1 MLDRNENYWY
11 SKFYNANTTELA
23 VDDPLRIQD
32 TFITNTVADTKI
44 LAFERKGQKFIELN
58 DVTLNEEVAN
68 QEYAGGQL
76 TNTLYQNRPTL
87 KVGGIG
93 TSTYRSVL
101 IFDVGDSVANA
112 VAAITGYTAGMQY
125 SVLHANITLTSSE
138 GRTGGDLSVFMLAT
152 GASTDESAT
161 WTQPSQSYTT
171 TWTEG
176 GTQEPLSAEI
186 MPAAVWSGHD
196 ATFDITPFFNIWRS
210 GGKNTLEVAVKT
222 DEISA
227 DVLQFHSQQATSP
240 LLGAKQQTN
249 VVFLGA
255 GDTNSINTEGV
266 LIKISPLSSYL
277 TIESA
282 DPDTTSARRWSAF
295 NASVSIGNTFSM
307 FLPDLNT
314 TANTY
319 TLVDKRTSENGI
331 QMVISGSSAGI
342 SATTHTTAEFTCTGT
357 VPAGSGIVEFSAPDT
372 SLVTDLSTLNPNDTV
387 IFGYTP
393 TITPN
398 NATSYTV
405 DFYSDERNKNNRLR
419 LYTKEAT
426 ASENRSGANTE
437 VKRVSV
443 RPRLNLTLSV

>member
-1 MLDRNENYWY
+1 MLDRNENYWH

-32 TFITNTVADTKI
+32 TFITNTVSDTKV

-58 DVTLNEEVAN
+58 DVTLNEDIVD

-87 KVGGIG
+87 KVGGTG

-101 IFDVGDSVANA
+101 IFNVGDSVANA
-112 VAAITGYTAGMQY
+112 IAAITGYTAGMQY
-125 SVLHANITLTSSE
+125 SVLHANISLTSSE

-161 WTQPSQSYTT
+161 WTHPSQSYTT

-186 MPAAVWSGHD
+186 MPTAVWSGND
-196 ATFDITPFFNIWRS
+196 ASFDITPFFNIWRS
-210 GGKNTLEVAVKT
+210 SGKNTLEVAVKT
-222 DEISA
+222 DETSSDI
-227 DVLQFHSQQATSP
+227 LQFHSQQAASP
-240 LLGAKQQTN
+240 LLGAKPQTN
-249 VVFLGA
+249 VVFFGA

-282 DPDTTSARRWSAF
+282 DSDTTSARRWSAF

-342 SATTHTTAEFTCTGT
+342 SATTHTTAEFICTGT
-357 VPAGSGIVEFSAPDT
+357 VPAGSGIVEFAAPDN
-372 SLVTDLSTLNPNDTV
+372 SLLTDLATLNPNDTV

-405 DFYSDERNKNNRLR
+405 VFYSDERNKNNRIR
-419 LYTKEAT
+419 LYMKEAT
-426 ASENRSGANTE
+426 ASENRSELNTE

>member
-32 TFITNTVADTKI
+32 TFITNTISDNKVR
-44 LAFERKGQKFIELN
+44 AFERKGQKFIELN
-58 DVTLNEEVAN
+58 DVTLNQDIID

-76 TNTLYQNRPTL
+76 TNTLYQHRPTL
-87 KVGGIG
+87 KVGGTG

-101 IFDVGDSVANA
+101 IFDIGDGVENA
-112 VAAITGYTAGMQY
+112 VAAITGYTTGMDF
-125 SVLHANITLTSSE
+125 SILHANITLTSSE
-138 GRTGGDLSVFMLAT
+138 GRTGGDLRAFMLAT

-161 WTQPSQSYTT
+161 WTQPSQVYTS

-176 GTQEPLSAEI
+176 GSQEPLSAEI
-186 MPAAVWSGHD
+186 LPAAVWNGND

-210 GGKNTLEVAVKT
+210 TGKNTLEVAIKT
-222 DEISA
+222 EETAS
-227 DVLQFHSQQATSP
+227 DVLQFHSQQAASP
-240 LLGAKQQTN
+240 LLGAKPQTN

-266 LIKISPLSSYL
+266 LIKIAPFSSYL

-307 FLPDLNT
+307 FLPDVNA
-314 TANTY
+314 TAGIY
-319 TLVDKRTSENGI
+319 TLVDKRTSGNGV

-342 SATTHTTAEFTCTGT
+342 SASKHTTAEFACTGT
-357 VPAGSGIVEFSAPDT
+357 VPAGSGIVEFSAPDI

-393 TITPN
+393 TVTPN

-405 DFYSDERNKNNRLR
+405 DFYSDERTKNNRLR
-419 LYTKEAT
+419 LYTKQAT
-426 ASENRSGANTE
+426 ASENRNGANTE